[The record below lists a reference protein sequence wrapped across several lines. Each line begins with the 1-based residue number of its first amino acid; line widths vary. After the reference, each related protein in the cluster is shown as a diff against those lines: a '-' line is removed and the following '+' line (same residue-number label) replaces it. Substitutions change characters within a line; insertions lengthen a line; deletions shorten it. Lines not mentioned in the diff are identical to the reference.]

1 MANLVVKA
9 LNSSLVV
16 PLCFREDFV
25 PFAPSGMVGV
35 LQRRRMKAIVRHAWD
50 KVPFYREAMLER
62 NLGPEDFRSPEDL
75 AKLPLVSNLEM
86 VENPTVFFPEKA
98 DFRGDFLIKALNY
111 KGSAKNIYWSRR
123 AALQWFARISRSR
136 KVLNNLLGMKSGY
149 RELYIGSPAGFN
161 SQANA
166 YWADNLFFR
175 GRADQRIQLNV
186 NIPFEEV
193 VAAVNSLKP
202 DILFCFGSYSEHLA
216 KFIISRGLEFKAPKI
231 WVYGSDMLGAG
242 ARELIEGR
250 LGSLVYTA
258 YNMNEM
264 GAMSFQCEKREGFHL
279 NTDACFFRIVDGRG
293 KTVPDGEPGE
303 IVISNLVNFSTV
315 ILNYRTGDRGRLDPR
330 PCGCGRNLPLLR
342 DLGGRLTDSLYLDD
356 RRGISFR
363 QVDARIGRLM
373 GKVASYQVVQDRPGH
388 ACWRMIALQG
398 CDRLEVET
406 GIMGIM
412 LEVGFKRENVAFEW
426 IDHLELTPAGKRK
439 FVIHRFEIQADG
451 GEI

>member
-1 MANLVVKA
+1 MSGLMIKA
-9 LNSSLVV
+9 LNTAKVLPLCVWEGWIPYAPLSLVH
-16 PLCFREDFV
+16 
-25 PFAPSGMVGV
+25 S
-35 LQRRRMKAIVRHAWD
+35 LQKRRMKSIVRHAWTN
-50 KVPFYREAMLER
+50 VPFYRRAMREL
-62 NLGPEDFRSPEDL
+62 NLGPDDFRNPDDL

-86 VENPTVFFPEKA
+86 VENPSIFFPEKV
-98 DFRGDFLIKALNY
+98 DFRNDFLIRALNY
-111 KGSAKNIYWSRR
+111 QGSAKNIYWSRQ

-136 KVLNNLLGMKSGY
+136 KVLNKLLGLKSGY

-175 GRADQRIQLNV
+175 GRADQRIQINV
-186 NIPFEEV
+186 NTPFEEV
-193 VAAVNSLKP
+193 VAAVNSSKP

-216 KFIISRGLEFKAPKI
+216 KFIIERGLEFKAPKI

-250 LGSLVYTA
+250 LGCLVYSA

-279 NTDACFFRIVDGRG
+279 NTDACFFRIVDGHG
-293 KTVPDGEPGE
+293 KTVPDGEFGE

-330 PCGCGRNLPLLR
+330 PCGCGRNLLLLR
-342 DLGGRLTDSLYLDD
+342 DLDGRVTDALYLDD

-363 QVDARIGRLM
+363 QVDARIGWLM
-373 GKVASYQVVQDRPGH
+373 GKVASYQVVQGRSGH
-388 ACWRMIALQG
+388 ACWRMTALQG

-412 LEVGFKRENVAFEW
+412 LEVGFKRENVEFAW
-426 IDHLELTPAGKRK
+426 IDQLELTPGGKRK
-439 FVIHRFEIQADG
+439 FVIHRFEPLADR